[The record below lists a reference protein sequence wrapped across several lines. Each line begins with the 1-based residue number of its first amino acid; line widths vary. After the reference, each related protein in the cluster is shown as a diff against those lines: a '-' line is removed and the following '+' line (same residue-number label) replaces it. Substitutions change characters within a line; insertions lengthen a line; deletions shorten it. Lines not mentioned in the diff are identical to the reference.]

1 MPHSTYFKI
10 DHIIGS
16 KTLLS
21 KCKITEIIANSFSE
35 HSAIKLELRIK
46 KRTQNRTASWKL
58 NKRLLNVD
66 WINNEMK
73 AELQKFFKTNEN
85 EDTTYQN
92 LWDAFIAVIRGKYI
106 AIRAHIRRVE
116 RSKIDILSS
125 KLKEVEEQDQKK
137 SELSRRQ
144 ETIKIRAELKEIET
158 RKTLQKIN
166 KSKSWFFLKDQQNRP
181 LARLIKKKREN
192 NQTNAIKN
200 DKGEITTDS
209 TKIQTIIIE
218 YYKQL
223 YAHKLVNLEET
234 DKVLNT
240 CVLPSL
246 NQEEAETMN
255 RPITRSEVKVAIK
268 SLPHTKKPRSR
279 RVHSRILPDTQEGAG
294 TIPSKTISNNLK
306 RGNPFQIIL

>member
-1 MPHSTYFKI
+1 M
-10 DHIIGS
+10 
-16 KTLLS
+16 
-21 KCKITEIIANSFSE
+21 
-35 HSAIKLELRIK
+35 
-46 KRTQNRTASWKL
+46 
-58 NKRLLNVD
+58 
-66 WINNEMK
+66 
-73 AELQKFFKTNEN
+73 FFKTNEN

-125 KLKEVEEQDQKK
+125 KLKEVEEQDQKNSK
-137 SELSRRQ
+137 LSRRQ

-268 SLPHTKKPRSR
+268 SLPHTKKHRSR
-279 RVHSRILPDTQEGAG
+279 CVHS
-294 TIPSKTISNNLK
+294 
-306 RGNPFQIIL
+306 